1 MCLRRK
7 RHSVYRIPMRYKIL
21 FLFITIG
28 AVFQLAA
35 QGRVKLTGRVY
46 DSDNQPIELATVRV
60 AGTTMGTMTDLKGE
74 YQLSI
79 PAGDSIVVIYSCL
92 GYREE
97 RRQLLNLT
105 KDVSLSVRLNKN
117 AKMLN
122 EVVVATHRRQ
132 TSTLQTIDTKDLKLM
147 PDATG
152 GSIEAM
158 LTTFAGVNSSN
169 ELSSQYSV
177 RGGNFDE
184 NIVYINGIEV
194 YRPLTVRSGQQ
205 EGLSIINPD
214 MVGAV
219 GFSSGGFSAEYG
231 DKMSSVLD
239 IIYKHPEAFEGSVS
253 ASFLWAT
260 ASVGQSTKK
269 FSQLHGVRYKTNSTL
284 LSSLDTKGEYEPSF
298 FDYQTY
304 LTYKFAPKWEASL
317 LGNIS
322 INNYKFTPHE
332 RNTSFGTAT
341 DAKQFKVYFDGYEK
355 DKFETYFGAFS
366 LNFFPDKYTQWAL
379 MTSAFVTNELVTY
392 DIAGQYWLDDLA
404 NGEDGEST
412 ENKGALGVGTYHE
425 HARNRLRASVVATSL
440 KGATK
445 LGQNE
450 LKWGLTH
457 QYEKIH
463 DRVREWEMR
472 DSAGYSLPHTGQS
485 VEMIYNLFSR
495 QDMESHRLSAYLQ
508 DTYRLRTLWGR
519 FIFTGGLRAS
529 YWGFNKETLVSPR
542 ASISFIP
549 AANEQITTRLAG
561 GLYYQAPFYKEL
573 RDTVCDAANNYVVQ
587 LNRNIKSQR
596 SIHVVVGGDYSF
608 RALDRPF
615 KFTAELYYKKL
626 DHLIPY
632 EVDNLRVW
640 YSGQNEAKGYA
651 AGLDMKLFGQF
662 VPGVDSWLTFSLM
675 KTQEEINGV
684 KLPRPTDQ
692 RYSVGLYFQDYVP
705 RFPKYKFSLRAIFAD
720 GLPVGSPR
728 KGRQAGY
735 FRAPAYKR
743 VDIGASR
750 ILVGGEDKLLQKG
763 VLRHLKSVWIGID
776 VFNLFDISNV
786 NSYYWVTDITN
797 AQYAVPNY
805 LTRRQ
810 INLRLSIDF

>member
-1 MCLRRK
+1 
-7 RHSVYRIPMRYKIL
+7 MRYKIL

-60 AGTTMGTMTDLKGE
+60 AGTTMGTMTDLKGK

-253 ASFLWAT
+253 ASFLGAT

-298 FDYQTY
+298 SIIKLILLINSHRSGRLLCWAIFPLAIINLLPTSGIRHSVRR
-304 LTYKFAPKWEASL
+304 PMPNSL
-317 LGNIS
+317 KSIS
-322 INNYKFTPHE
+322 
-332 RNTSFGTAT
+332 TAT
-341 DAKQFKVYFDGYEK
+341 KKI
-355 DKFETYFGAFS
+355 S
-366 LNFFPDKYTQWAL
+366 
-379 MTSAFVTNELVTY
+379 S
-392 DIAGQYWLDDLA
+392 
-404 NGEDGEST
+404 
-412 ENKGALGVGTYHE
+412 
-425 HARNRLRASVVATSL
+425 RLISV
-440 KGATK
+440 
-445 LGQNE
+445 
-450 LKWGLTH
+450 
-457 QYEKIH
+457 
-463 DRVREWEMR
+463 
-472 DSAGYSLPHTGQS
+472 
-485 VEMIYNLFSR
+485 LFR
-495 QDMESHRLSAYLQ
+495 
-508 DTYRLRTLWGR
+508 
-519 FIFTGGLRAS
+519 
-529 YWGFNKETLVSPR
+529 
-542 ASISFIP
+542 
-549 AANEQITTRLAG
+549 
-561 GLYYQAPFYKEL
+561 
-573 RDTVCDAANNYVVQ
+573 
-587 LNRNIKSQR
+587 
-596 SIHVVVGGDYSF
+596 
-608 RALDRPF
+608 
-615 KFTAELYYKKL
+615 
-626 DHLIPY
+626 
-632 EVDNLRVW
+632 
-640 YSGQNEAKGYA
+640 
-651 AGLDMKLFGQF
+651 
-662 VPGVDSWLTFSLM
+662 
-675 KTQEEINGV
+675 
-684 KLPRPTDQ
+684 
-692 RYSVGLYFQDYVP
+692 
-705 RFPKYKFSLRAIFAD
+705 
-720 GLPVGSPR
+720 
-728 KGRQAGY
+728 
-735 FRAPAYKR
+735 
-743 VDIGASR
+743 
-750 ILVGGEDKLLQKG
+750 
-763 VLRHLKSVWIGID
+763 
-776 VFNLFDISNV
+776 
-786 NSYYWVTDITN
+786 
-797 AQYAVPNY
+797 
-805 LTRRQ
+805 
-810 INLRLSIDF
+810 

>member
-105 KDVSLSVRLNKN
+105 KDVSLSVRLSKN

-239 IIYKHPEAFEGSVS
+239 IIYKHPEAFEVSVS
-253 ASFLWAT
+253 ASFLGAT

-596 SIHVVVGGDYSF
+596 SIHVVLGGDYSF

>member
-105 KDVSLSVRLNKN
+105 KDVSLSVRLSKN

-239 IIYKHPEAFEGSVS
+239 IIYKHPEASEGSVA
-253 ASFLWAT
+253 ASFIGAT

-341 DAKQFKVYFDGYEK
+341 DAKQFKVYFAGYEK

-596 SIHVVVGGDYSF
+596 SIHVVLGGDYSF

-763 VLRHLKSVWIGID
+763 VLRHLKSV
-776 VFNLFDISNV
+776 
-786 NSYYWVTDITN
+786 
-797 AQYAVPNY
+797 
-805 LTRRQ
+805 
-810 INLRLSIDF
+810 

>member
-117 AKMLN
+117 AKLLN

-253 ASFLWAT
+253 ASFLGAT

-298 FDYQTY
+298 SIIKLILLINSHRSGRLLCWAIFP
-304 LTYKFAPKWEASL
+304 LTIINLLPTSGIRHSVRRPMPNSL
-317 LGNIS
+317 KSIS
-322 INNYKFTPHE
+322 TVMKKISSRLISVLFVE
-332 RNTSFGTAT
+332 
-341 DAKQFKVYFDGYEK
+341 
-355 DKFETYFGAFS
+355 
-366 LNFFPDKYTQWAL
+366 FFPDKYTQWAL

-596 SIHVVVGGDYSF
+596 SIHVVLGGDYSF

-776 VFNLFDISNV
+776 VFNLLDISNV

>member
-1 MCLRRK
+1 M
-7 RHSVYRIPMRYKIL
+7 
-21 FLFITIG
+21 
-28 AVFQLAA
+28 
-35 QGRVKLTGRVY
+35 
-46 DSDNQPIELATVRV
+46 
-60 AGTTMGTMTDLKGE
+60 
-74 YQLSI
+74 
-79 PAGDSIVVIYSCL
+79 
-92 GYREE
+92 
-97 RRQLLNLT
+97 
-105 KDVSLSVRLNKN
+105 
-117 AKMLN
+117 
-122 EVVVATHRRQ
+122 
-132 TSTLQTIDTKDLKLM
+132 
-147 PDATG
+147 
-152 GSIEAM
+152 
-158 LTTFAGVNSSN
+158 
-169 ELSSQYSV
+169 
-177 RGGNFDE
+177 
-184 NIVYINGIEV
+184 
-194 YRPLTVRSGQQ
+194 
-205 EGLSIINPD
+205 
-214 MVGAV
+214 
-219 GFSSGGFSAEYG
+219 
-231 DKMSSVLD
+231 
-239 IIYKHPEAFEGSVS
+239 S
-253 ASFLWAT
+253 ASFLGAT

-529 YWGFNKETLVSPR
+529 YWGFNKETLISPR

-596 SIHVVVGGDYSF
+596 SIHVVLGGDYSF

>member
-1 MCLRRK
+1 
-7 RHSVYRIPMRYKIL
+7 
-21 FLFITIG
+21 
-28 AVFQLAA
+28 
-35 QGRVKLTGRVY
+35 
-46 DSDNQPIELATVRV
+46 
-60 AGTTMGTMTDLKGE
+60 MGFDDLG
-74 YQLSI
+74 
-79 PAGDSIVVIYSCL
+79 
-92 GYREE
+92 
-97 RRQLLNLT
+97 
-105 KDVSLSVRLNKN
+105 
-117 AKMLN
+117 
-122 EVVVATHRRQ
+122 
-132 TSTLQTIDTKDLKLM
+132 
-147 PDATG
+147 
-152 GSIEAM
+152 
-158 LTTFAGVNSSN
+158 
-169 ELSSQYSV
+169 
-177 RGGNFDE
+177 
-184 NIVYINGIEV
+184 
-194 YRPLTVRSGQQ
+194 
-205 EGLSIINPD
+205 
-214 MVGAV
+214 
-219 GFSSGGFSAEYG
+219 
-231 DKMSSVLD
+231 
-239 IIYKHPEAFEGSVS
+239 
-253 ASFLWAT
+253 
-260 ASVGQSTKK
+260 
-269 FSQLHGVRYKTNSTL
+269 
-284 LSSLDTKGEYEPSF
+284 
-298 FDYQTY
+298 
-304 LTYKFAPKWEASL
+304 
-317 LGNIS
+317 
-322 INNYKFTPHE
+322 
-332 RNTSFGTAT
+332 
-341 DAKQFKVYFDGYEK
+341 
-355 DKFETYFGAFS
+355 
-366 LNFFPDKYTQWAL
+366 
-379 MTSAFVTNELVTY
+379 FVTNELVTY

-529 YWGFNKETLVSPR
+529 YWGFNKETLISPR

-596 SIHVVVGGDYSF
+596 SIHVVLGGDYSF

>member
-117 AKMLN
+117 AKLLN

-253 ASFLWAT
+253 ASFLGAT

-561 GLYYQAPFYKEL
+561 GLYYQAPFYKEF
-573 RDTVCDAANNYVVQ
+573 RDTTMVDGVASVS
-587 LNRNIKSQR
+587 LNKNIKSQR
-596 SIHVVVGGDYSF
+596 SIHFVIGSDYSF
-608 RALDRPF
+608 RAVGRPF
-615 KFTAELYYKKL
+615 KFTAEVYYKAL
-626 DHLIPY
+626 GNLIPY
-632 EVDNLRVW
+632 NVDNVRIS
-640 YSGQNEAKGYA
+640 YYGRNMASGYA
-651 AGLDMKLFGQF
+651 TGLDMKLFGEF
-662 VPGVDSWLTFSLM
+662 VPGTDSWLTFSVM
-675 KTQEEINGV
+675 KTEEKING
-684 KLPRPTDQ
+684 KWLPRPTDQ
-692 RYSVGLYFQDYVP
+692 RYNLSLYFTDY
-705 RFPKYKFSLRAIFAD
+705 FPKSTKWKLNLKATLAG
-720 GLPVGSPR
+720 GLPFGPPHS
-728 KGRQAGY
+728 GREEAVY
-735 FRAPAYKR
+735 RTPSYRR
-743 VDIGASR
+743 VDIGMSR
-750 ILVGGEDKLLQKG
+750 VLIDNTDKHKTGFGRNIRSMWLGL
-763 VLRHLKSVWIGID
+763 D
-776 VFNLFDISNV
+776 VFNLLNISNV
-786 NSYYWVTDITN
+786 NSYYWVTDVHN
-797 AQYAVPNY
+797 NQFAVPNY
-805 LTRRQ
+805 LTSRQ
-810 INLRLSIDF
+810 INVRLLIDF

>member
-1 MCLRRK
+1 M
-7 RHSVYRIPMRYKIL
+7 
-21 FLFITIG
+21 
-28 AVFQLAA
+28 
-35 QGRVKLTGRVY
+35 
-46 DSDNQPIELATVRV
+46 
-60 AGTTMGTMTDLKGE
+60 
-74 YQLSI
+74 
-79 PAGDSIVVIYSCL
+79 
-92 GYREE
+92 
-97 RRQLLNLT
+97 
-105 KDVSLSVRLNKN
+105 
-117 AKMLN
+117 
-122 EVVVATHRRQ
+122 
-132 TSTLQTIDTKDLKLM
+132 QTIDTKDLKLM

-253 ASFLWAT
+253 ASFLGAT

-457 QYEKIH
+457 ILQIGRQTMALHILSRKQVINH
-463 DRVREWEMR
+463 LDRLPRMR
-472 DSAGYSLPHTGQS
+472 QRIARRISHLPFPHSVVYLFVLMGQS
-485 VEMIYNLFSR
+485 PLHS
-495 QDMESHRLSAYLQ
+495 
-508 DTYRLRTLWGR
+508 
-519 FIFTGGLRAS
+519 
-529 YWGFNKETLVSPR
+529 
-542 ASISFIP
+542 
-549 AANEQITTRLAG
+549 
-561 GLYYQAPFYKEL
+561 
-573 RDTVCDAANNYVVQ
+573 
-587 LNRNIKSQR
+587 
-596 SIHVVVGGDYSF
+596 
-608 RALDRPF
+608 
-615 KFTAELYYKKL
+615 
-626 DHLIPY
+626 
-632 EVDNLRVW
+632 
-640 YSGQNEAKGYA
+640 
-651 AGLDMKLFGQF
+651 
-662 VPGVDSWLTFSLM
+662 
-675 KTQEEINGV
+675 
-684 KLPRPTDQ
+684 
-692 RYSVGLYFQDYVP
+692 
-705 RFPKYKFSLRAIFAD
+705 
-720 GLPVGSPR
+720 
-728 KGRQAGY
+728 
-735 FRAPAYKR
+735 
-743 VDIGASR
+743 
-750 ILVGGEDKLLQKG
+750 
-763 VLRHLKSVWIGID
+763 
-776 VFNLFDISNV
+776 
-786 NSYYWVTDITN
+786 
-797 AQYAVPNY
+797 
-805 LTRRQ
+805 TRRP
-810 INLRLSIDF
+810 LSVLVRRFLLFRLPTNR

>member
-239 IIYKHPEAFEGSVS
+239 IIYKHPEAFEGSGS
-253 ASFLWAT
+253 ASFLGAT

-529 YWGFNKETLVSPR
+529 YWGFNKETLISPR

-596 SIHVVVGGDYSF
+596 SIHVVLGGDYSF

>member
-253 ASFLWAT
+253 ASFLGAT
-260 ASVGQSTKK
+260 AWVGESTKK

-596 SIHVVVGGDYSF
+596 SIHVVLGGDYSF

-626 DHLIPY
+626 DHLVPY

>member
-253 ASFLWAT
+253 ASFLGTT

-404 NGEDGEST
+404 NSEDGEST

-529 YWGFNKETLVSPR
+529 YWGFNKETLISPR

-596 SIHVVVGGDYSF
+596 SIHVVLGGDYSF

>member
-1 MCLRRK
+1 M
-7 RHSVYRIPMRYKIL
+7 
-21 FLFITIG
+21 
-28 AVFQLAA
+28 
-35 QGRVKLTGRVY
+35 
-46 DSDNQPIELATVRV
+46 
-60 AGTTMGTMTDLKGE
+60 
-74 YQLSI
+74 
-79 PAGDSIVVIYSCL
+79 
-92 GYREE
+92 
-97 RRQLLNLT
+97 
-105 KDVSLSVRLNKN
+105 
-117 AKMLN
+117 
-122 EVVVATHRRQ
+122 
-132 TSTLQTIDTKDLKLM
+132 
-147 PDATG
+147 
-152 GSIEAM
+152 
-158 LTTFAGVNSSN
+158 
-169 ELSSQYSV
+169 
-177 RGGNFDE
+177 
-184 NIVYINGIEV
+184 
-194 YRPLTVRSGQQ
+194 
-205 EGLSIINPD
+205 
-214 MVGAV
+214 
-219 GFSSGGFSAEYG
+219 
-231 DKMSSVLD
+231 
-239 IIYKHPEAFEGSVS
+239 S
-253 ASFLWAT
+253 ASFLGAT

-425 HARNRLRASVVATSL
+425 HARNRLRASVVAASL

-596 SIHVVVGGDYSF
+596 SIHVVLGGDYSF

>member
-1 MCLRRK
+1 M
-7 RHSVYRIPMRYKIL
+7 
-21 FLFITIG
+21 
-28 AVFQLAA
+28 
-35 QGRVKLTGRVY
+35 
-46 DSDNQPIELATVRV
+46 
-60 AGTTMGTMTDLKGE
+60 
-74 YQLSI
+74 
-79 PAGDSIVVIYSCL
+79 
-92 GYREE
+92 
-97 RRQLLNLT
+97 
-105 KDVSLSVRLNKN
+105 
-117 AKMLN
+117 
-122 EVVVATHRRQ
+122 
-132 TSTLQTIDTKDLKLM
+132 
-147 PDATG
+147 
-152 GSIEAM
+152 
-158 LTTFAGVNSSN
+158 
-169 ELSSQYSV
+169 
-177 RGGNFDE
+177 
-184 NIVYINGIEV
+184 
-194 YRPLTVRSGQQ
+194 
-205 EGLSIINPD
+205 
-214 MVGAV
+214 
-219 GFSSGGFSAEYG
+219 
-231 DKMSSVLD
+231 
-239 IIYKHPEAFEGSVS
+239 
-253 ASFLWAT
+253 
-260 ASVGQSTKK
+260 
-269 FSQLHGVRYKTNSTL
+269 

-341 DAKQFKVYFDGYEK
+341 DAKQFIVYFDGYEK

-404 NGEDGEST
+404 NSEDGEST

-529 YWGFNKETLVSPR
+529 YWGFNKETLISPR

-596 SIHVVVGGDYSF
+596 SIHVVLGGDYSF

>member
-239 IIYKHPEAFEGSVS
+239 IIYKHPEAFEGSVF
-253 ASFLWAT
+253 ASFLGAT

-529 YWGFNKETLVSPR
+529 YWGFNKETLISPR

-596 SIHVVVGGDYSF
+596 SIHVVLGGDYSF

>member
-117 AKMLN
+117 AKLLN

-239 IIYKHPEAFEGSVS
+239 IIYKHPEAFEGSAS
-253 ASFLWAT
+253 ASFLGAT

-596 SIHVVVGGDYSF
+596 SIHVVLGGDYSF

-776 VFNLFDISNV
+776 VFNLLDISNV

>member
-1 MCLRRK
+1 M
-7 RHSVYRIPMRYKIL
+7 
-21 FLFITIG
+21 
-28 AVFQLAA
+28 
-35 QGRVKLTGRVY
+35 
-46 DSDNQPIELATVRV
+46 
-60 AGTTMGTMTDLKGE
+60 
-74 YQLSI
+74 
-79 PAGDSIVVIYSCL
+79 
-92 GYREE
+92 
-97 RRQLLNLT
+97 
-105 KDVSLSVRLNKN
+105 
-117 AKMLN
+117 
-122 EVVVATHRRQ
+122 
-132 TSTLQTIDTKDLKLM
+132 
-147 PDATG
+147 
-152 GSIEAM
+152 
-158 LTTFAGVNSSN
+158 
-169 ELSSQYSV
+169 
-177 RGGNFDE
+177 
-184 NIVYINGIEV
+184 
-194 YRPLTVRSGQQ
+194 
-205 EGLSIINPD
+205 
-214 MVGAV
+214 
-219 GFSSGGFSAEYG
+219 
-231 DKMSSVLD
+231 
-239 IIYKHPEAFEGSVS
+239 
-253 ASFLWAT
+253 
-260 ASVGQSTKK
+260 
-269 FSQLHGVRYKTNSTL
+269 
-284 LSSLDTKGEYEPSF
+284 
-298 FDYQTY
+298 
-304 LTYKFAPKWEASL
+304 

-322 INNYKFTPHE
+322 ISNYKFTPHE

-366 LNFFPDKYTQWAL
+366 LSFFPDKYTQWAL

-596 SIHVVVGGDYSF
+596 SIHVVLGGDYSF

-626 DHLIPY
+626 DHLVPY

>member
-253 ASFLWAT
+253 ASFLGAT

-412 ENKGALGVGTYHE
+412 ENKGAL
-425 HARNRLRASVVATSL
+425 
-440 KGATK
+440 
-445 LGQNE
+445 
-450 LKWGLTH
+450 
-457 QYEKIH
+457 EKIH

-529 YWGFNKETLVSPR
+529 YWGFNKETLISPR

-596 SIHVVVGGDYSF
+596 SIHVVLGGDYSF

>member
-1 MCLRRK
+1 MK
-7 RHSVYRIPMRYKIL
+7 YKIL
-21 FLFITIG
+21 LLFVAIG
-28 AVFQLAA
+28 AVLELAA

-97 RRQLLNLT
+97 QRQLLNLT

-117 AKMLN
+117 SKMLS

-147 PDATG
+147 PDASG

-253 ASFLWAT
+253 ASFLGAT
-260 ASVGQSTKK
+260 SSIGQSTKK
-269 FSQLHGVRYKTNSTL
+269 FSQLHGIRYKTNSTL

-304 LTYKFAPKWEASL
+304 LTYKFAPKWEASF
-317 LGNIS
+317 LGNIA
-322 INNYKFTPHE
+322 INDYKFTPHE

-341 DAKQFKVYFDGYEK
+341 NAKQFKVYFDGGER
-355 DKFETYFGAFS
+355 DKFETYFGALS

-392 DIAGQYWLDDLA
+392 DISGQYWLDELA
-404 NGEDGEST
+404 DTGDGEGS
-412 ENKGALGVGTYHE
+412 ENTGALGVGTYHE
-425 HARNRLRASVVATSL
+425 HARNRLKASVIATSI

-450 LKWGLTH
+450 LKWGFTH
-457 QYEKIH
+457 QYEQIY

-485 VEMIYNLFSR
+485 VEMIYNLFSK

-508 DTYRLRTLWGR
+508 DTYRMRTLWGR
-519 FIFTGGLRAS
+519 LIFTGGLRAS

-542 ASISFIP
+542 ASITFIP
-549 AANEQITTRLAG
+549 AANEQITARLAG

-573 RDTVCDAANNYVVQ
+573 RDTVCDASNNYVVQ

-596 SIHVVVGGDYSF
+596 SIHVVLGGDYSF

-626 DHLIPY
+626 DNLIPY
-632 EVDNLRVW
+632 EIDNLRVW

-651 AGLDMKLFGQF
+651 AGIDLKLFGQF

-675 KTQEEINGV
+675 KTQEEIGGI

-705 RFPKYKFSLRAIFAD
+705 RFPKYKFSLRAILAD

-743 VDIGASR
+743 IDIGASR
-750 ILVGGEDKLLQKG
+750 LLVGGEDKLLQRG
-763 VLRHLKSVWIGID
+763 IFRNLKSVWIGID

>member
-1 MCLRRK
+1 MTLRQLLL
-7 RHSVYRIPMRYKIL
+7 SFFL
-21 FLFITIG
+21 FLCL
-28 AVFQLAA
+28 VA
-35 QGRVKLTGRVY
+35 QAQRRVEISGRVI
-46 DSDNQPIELATVRV
+46 DSEGAPMDLVTVAV
-60 AGTTMGTMTDLKGE
+60 PAASAGTFTNDKGE
-74 YQLSI
+74 FKLH
-79 PAGDSIVVIYSCL
+79 VVPSDTVEVIFSYL
-92 GYREE
+92 GYRREHRKLVTPSE
-97 RRQLLNLT
+97 KVSLTVRMYNNDRTLSEVQIREYRRQMT
-105 KDVSLSVRLNKN
+105 
-117 AKMLN
+117 
-122 EVVVATHRRQ
+122 
-132 TSTLQTIDTKDLKLM
+132 TLQKLDPKDWKLM
-147 PDATG
+147 PDASG

-253 ASFLWAT
+253 ASFLGAT
-260 ASVGQSTKK
+260 ASIGQSTKK
-269 FSQLHGVRYKTNSTL
+269 FSQLHGIRYKTNSTL

-304 LTYKFAPKWEASL
+304 LTYKFAPKWEASF
-317 LGNIS
+317 LGNIA
-322 INNYKFTPHE
+322 INDYKFTPHE

-341 DAKQFKVYFDGYEK
+341 NAKQFKVYFDGGER
-355 DKFETYFGAFS
+355 DKFETYFGALS

-392 DIAGQYWLDDLA
+392 DISGEYWLDELA
-404 NGEDGEST
+404 DSGDGDGS
-412 ENKGALGVGTYHE
+412 ENTGALGVGTYHE
-425 HARNRLRASVVATSL
+425 HARNRLKASVIATSI

-457 QYEKIH
+457 QYEKIY

-485 VEMIYNLFSR
+485 VEMIYNLFSK

-519 FIFTGGLRAS
+519 FIFTGGVRAS

-542 ASISFIP
+542 ASITFIP
-549 AANEQITTRLAG
+549 AANEQITARVAG
-561 GLYYQAPFYKEL
+561 GLYYQSPFYKEL
-573 RDTVCDAANNYVVQ
+573 RDTVCDASNNYVVQ

-596 SIHVVVGGDYSF
+596 SIHVVLGGDYSF

-626 DHLIPY
+626 DNLIPY
-632 EVDNLRVW
+632 EIDNLRVW

-651 AGLDMKLFGQF
+651 AGIDLKLFGQF

-675 KTQEEINGV
+675 KTQEEIGGV

-705 RFPKYKFSLRAIFAD
+705 RFPKYKFSLRAILAD

-743 VDIGASR
+743 IDIGASR
-750 ILVGGEDKLLQKG
+750 LLVGGEDKLLQKG
-763 VLRHLKSVWIGID
+763 IFRNLKSVWIGID

-810 INLRLSIDF
+810 INLRLSVDF

>member
-253 ASFLWAT
+253 ASF
-260 ASVGQSTKK
+260 
-269 FSQLHGVRYKTNSTL
+269 
-284 LSSLDTKGEYEPSF
+284 
-298 FDYQTY
+298 
-304 LTYKFAPKWEASL
+304 
-317 LGNIS
+317 
-322 INNYKFTPHE
+322 
-332 RNTSFGTAT
+332 
-341 DAKQFKVYFDGYEK
+341 
-355 DKFETYFGAFS
+355 
-366 LNFFPDKYTQWAL
+366 
-379 MTSAFVTNELVTY
+379 
-392 DIAGQYWLDDLA
+392 
-404 NGEDGEST
+404 
-412 ENKGALGVGTYHE
+412 
-425 HARNRLRASVVATSL
+425 
-440 KGATK
+440 
-445 LGQNE
+445 
-450 LKWGLTH
+450 
-457 QYEKIH
+457 
-463 DRVREWEMR
+463 
-472 DSAGYSLPHTGQS
+472 
-485 VEMIYNLFSR
+485 
-495 QDMESHRLSAYLQ
+495 
-508 DTYRLRTLWGR
+508 
-519 FIFTGGLRAS
+519 
-529 YWGFNKETLVSPR
+529 
-542 ASISFIP
+542 
-549 AANEQITTRLAG
+549 
-561 GLYYQAPFYKEL
+561 
-573 RDTVCDAANNYVVQ
+573 
-587 LNRNIKSQR
+587 
-596 SIHVVVGGDYSF
+596 
-608 RALDRPF
+608 
-615 KFTAELYYKKL
+615 
-626 DHLIPY
+626 
-632 EVDNLRVW
+632 
-640 YSGQNEAKGYA
+640 
-651 AGLDMKLFGQF
+651 
-662 VPGVDSWLTFSLM
+662 
-675 KTQEEINGV
+675 
-684 KLPRPTDQ
+684 
-692 RYSVGLYFQDYVP
+692 
-705 RFPKYKFSLRAIFAD
+705 
-720 GLPVGSPR
+720 
-728 KGRQAGY
+728 
-735 FRAPAYKR
+735 
-743 VDIGASR
+743 
-750 ILVGGEDKLLQKG
+750 
-763 VLRHLKSVWIGID
+763 
-776 VFNLFDISNV
+776 
-786 NSYYWVTDITN
+786 
-797 AQYAVPNY
+797 
-805 LTRRQ
+805 
-810 INLRLSIDF
+810 